1 VQLIVEIMEPFSGKI
16 YDPACGS
23 GGMFV
28 QSARFVDE
36 HRQGATDKLSVYG
49 QERVG
54 ETVNL
59 CRMNLA
65 VHGLGGQVRQGN
77 TYYEDPYDAV
87 GQFDYVMANPPFNV
101 NKIDK
106 TKLVDDR
113 RFPLGLPKADNG
125 NYLWI
130 QLFHSSLSK
139 KGRAGFVMANSAA
152 DASGSELEIR
162 RKILEDKSVDV
173 IVSIGS
179 NFFYTVTLPCTLWF
193 FDKGKRATDRADSV
207 LFIDARKIFNQ
218 IDKAHRDFKPEQI
231 EFLANIVR
239 LYRGEKPELIEGSD
253 ELMAEAFPDGE
264 YEGVAGLCKVATLTE
279 IEAQGWSLNPGR
291 YVGVKAAAEDD
302 FVFAE
307 RLSELNTELLELDA
321 KALDLQEVISASISR
336 LVG

>member
-1 VQLIVEIMEPFSGKI
+1 
-16 YDPACGS
+16 
-23 GGMFV
+23 
-28 QSARFVDE
+28 
-36 HRQGATDKLSVYG
+36 
-49 QERVG
+49 
-54 ETVNL
+54 
-59 CRMNLA
+59 
-65 VHGLGGQVRQGN
+65 
-77 TYYEDPYDAV
+77 
-87 GQFDYVMANPPFNV
+87 
-101 NKIDK
+101 
-106 TKLVDDR
+106 
-113 RFPLGLPKADNG
+113 
-125 NYLWI
+125 
-130 QLFHSSLSK
+130 
-139 KGRAGFVMANSAA
+139 
-152 DASGSELEIR
+152 
-162 RKILEDKSVDV
+162 V